1 VHNLSL
7 FDEPSNFDR
16 VKLATK
22 LRVLAEKGIYVG
34 GSSWKYEGW
43 LGQIYTPERYS
54 TRGRFSKQRFEETCL
69 AEYAETFPIVC
80 GDFSFY
86 QFPTDTF
93 WRKLFATAPP
103 SLKFGLKVPEEITVR
118 VFPTHPRYGARAGLD
133 NPSFLNAD
141 LFEVAFLELLRPHRE
156 RVAVLIF
163 EFGTF
168 SRESYREP
176 QAFVADLDRFLTR
189 LPRDFQFSVEVRNAD
204 FLVPEYF
211 AVLKKHGVAHVFN
224 AWTRMPVLPAQLQIP
239 DAFTTNFVVSRAQ
252 LRRGRP
258 YEEAVKILAP
268 YSEVKDENP
277 EAREGLRTLIDR
289 ANQNHE
295 RAYLFVNNRLEGNS
309 PITIQEVVSQ

>member
-1 VHNLSL
+1 MRNLSL

-22 LRVLAEKGIYVG
+22 LRVLAEKGIFVG

-43 LGQIYTPERYS
+43 LGQIYTPERYF
-54 TRGRFSKQRFEETCL
+54 TRGRFSQKRFEETCL

-103 SLKFGLKVPEEITVR
+103 SLKFALKTPEDITVK
-118 VFPTHPRYGARAGLD
+118 VFPTHARYGPRAGMD

-141 LFEVAFLELLRPHRE
+141 LFEVAFLELLRLHRD
-156 RVAVLIF
+156 RIAVLVF

-176 QAFVADLDRFLTR
+176 GAFVEDLDRFLTR
-189 LPRDFQFSVEVRNAD
+189 LSPDFQYSVEVRNAD

-211 AVLKKHGVAHVFN
+211 AVLRKHGVAHVFN
-224 AWTRMPVLPAQLQIP
+224 AWTRMPVLPVQLQIP
-239 DAFTTNFVVSRAQ
+239 DAFTTDFLVSRAQ

-268 YSEVKDENP
+268 YSEVRDENP

-289 ANQNHE
+289 ATRNHE

-309 PITIQEVVSQ
+309 PITIQEVISQ

>member
-1 VHNLSL
+1 VPNLSL

-22 LRVLAEKGIYVG
+22 LRALAEKGIYVG

-43 LGQIYTPERYS
+43 LGQIYTPERYF
-54 TRGRFSKQRFEETCL
+54 TRGRFSQKRFEETCL

-103 SLKFGLKVPEEITVR
+103 SLKFALKAPEDITVK
-118 VFPTHPRYGARAGLD
+118 VFPTHARYGPRAGMD
-133 NPSFLNAD
+133 NPSFLNVD
-141 LFEVAFLELLRPHRE
+141 LFEVAFRELLRPHRE
-156 RVAVLIF
+156 RIAVLVF
-163 EFGTF
+163 EFGAF
-168 SRESYREP
+168 SRECYREP
-176 QAFVADLDRFLTR
+176 QAFVEALDRFLTR
-189 LPRDFQFSVEVRNAD
+189 LPRDFQYSVEVRNAD

-211 AVLKKHGVAHVFN
+211 AVLRKHGVAHVFN
-224 AWTRMPVLPAQLQIP
+224 AWTRMPVLPVQLQIP
-239 DAFTTNFVVSRAQ
+239 DAFTTDFLVSRAQ

-268 YSEVKDENP
+268 YSEVRDENP

-289 ANQNHE
+289 ANRNHE

-309 PITIQEVVSQ
+309 PITIQEVISQ